1 MPEGVFVKIGK
12 FGEGVFGESNRR
24 SLFNDLAQQ
33 FVDMWFAHGNRV
45 PHFDVIEK
53 SLGHAKTTT

>member
-1 MPEGVFVKIGK
+1 
-12 FGEGVFGESNRR
+12 
-24 SLFNDLAQQ
+24 
-33 FVDMWFAHGNRV
+33 MWFAHGNRV